1 MEDAAVT
8 EKGDTASSSGTR
20 RDLASPPGVFF
31 APLGYKHNH
40 SALNRLISDERCG
53 RRTAA

>member
-8 EKGDTASSSGTR
+8 EEGETAPSSGTR

-31 APLGYKHNH
+31 VPFGYKHNY
-40 SALNRLISDERCG
+40 SALNRLIFDERC
-53 RRTAA
+53 RRRMPA

>member
-8 EKGDTASSSGTR
+8 EEGETAPSSGTR

-31 APLGYKHNH
+31 VPFGYKHNY
-40 SALNRLISDERCG
+40 SALNRLIFDECG
-53 RRTAA
+53 RRVPA

>member
-31 APLGYKHNH
+31 VPFGYKYNY
-40 SALNRLISDERCG
+40 SALNRLIFDERCG
-53 RRTAA
+53 RRMLA